1 MNYFHPASVLVFF
14 IAMTVPLM
22 LVSSPVFTAVS
33 LAGAVAVF
41 LHVRNGRGTA
51 RELSGYLAVFLV
63 MSALNPL
70 FVHRG
75 STPLFFLNGKAIT
88 LEALAYGI
96 NSSLRLVT
104 AVIWF
109 RGFSVVMT
117 NERLFCLIGKLSPK
131 ISSAL
136 AMTVRFV
143 PDLLAQG
150 RKISSYSMVSGQ
162 KCDYSL
168 IGRVKNAMTVFSA
181 LITWSIES
189 AVQTADS
196 MKARGFELGGRTAY
210 SRFSFAA
217 EDALLMLLGAASC
230 TAAFVFSK
238 KMNVIFYPTLNYSHD
253 PLAAAIVGI
262 LTAAAYLYPI
272 VFAICINRRREVRR
286 K

>member
-1 MNYFHPASVLVFF
+1 MNNFHPAAVFVFF
-14 IAMTVPLM
+14 ISMTIPLM
-22 LVSSPVFTAVS
+22 LVSSPVFTGVS
-33 LAGAVAVF
+33 LAGAVIVF
-41 LHVRNGRGTA
+41 LYERNGERKT
-51 RELSGYLAVFLV
+51 RELSGYLIIFLV

-88 LEALAYGI
+88 LEALFYGI

-117 NERLFCLIGKLSPK
+117 NERLFCLVGRLSPK
-131 ISSAL
+131 ISAVL
-136 AMTVRFV
+136 AMAVRFV

-150 RKISSYSMVSGQ
+150 RKISSYSRVSGQ
-162 KCDYSL
+162 NGDYSL

-181 LITWSIES
+181 LVTWSVES

-210 SRFSFAA
+210 SRFTFAA
-217 EDALLMLLGAASC
+217 EDAVLILLGASSC
-230 TAAFVFSK
+230 VSAFVLNK
-238 KMNVIFYPTLNYSHD
+238 KMNVIFYPTLNFSHD
-253 PLAAAIVGI
+253 RLSAAISGA
-262 LTAAAYLYPI
+262 LTAAAYLFPI
-272 VFAICINRRREVRR
+272 VFAICINRRREVRS

>member
-1 MNYFHPASVLVFF
+1 MNNFHPAAVFVFF
-14 IAMTVPLM
+14 MAMTVPLM

-33 LAGAVAVF
+33 LVGAVAVF
-41 LHVRNGRGTA
+41 LHVRNGKGTA
-51 RELSGYLAVFLV
+51 RELFGYLVIFIA

-75 STPLFFLNGKAIT
+75 STPLFFLNGKAVT

-117 NERLFCLIGKLSPK
+117 NERIFCLIGKLSPK
-131 ISSAL
+131 VSSVL
-136 AMTVRFV
+136 AMAVRFV

-150 RKISSYSMVSGQ
+150 HKISSYSRVSGQ
-162 KCDYSL
+162 NVDFSL
-168 IGRVKNAMTVFSA
+168 IGRAKNAITVFSA

-196 MKARGFELGGRTAY
+196 MKARGFELRGRTAY

-217 EDALLMLLGAASC
+217 EDALLMLLGCASC
-230 TAAFVFSK
+230 MSAFILSK
-238 KMNVIFYPTLNYSHD
+238 KINMNFYPALNYSRA
-253 PLAAAIVGI
+253 PLSTAIAGA
-262 LTAAAYLYPI
+262 LTAAAYLFPI
-272 VFAICINRRREVRR
+272 VFAICINRRREVRS